1 MIIKCRN
8 YFIYIYSIRAF
19 IRFVLQI
26 FLLSFE
32 TDPFSE
38 SIILLELEP
47 FALEFGLTVFQNVLL
62 SVMCFLFKSVK

>member
-32 TDPFSE
+32 TDHFSE

-47 FALEFGLTVFQNVLL
+47 FSLEFGLTVFQNVLL

>member
-47 FALEFGLTVFQNVLL
+47 FSLEFGLTVFQNVLL